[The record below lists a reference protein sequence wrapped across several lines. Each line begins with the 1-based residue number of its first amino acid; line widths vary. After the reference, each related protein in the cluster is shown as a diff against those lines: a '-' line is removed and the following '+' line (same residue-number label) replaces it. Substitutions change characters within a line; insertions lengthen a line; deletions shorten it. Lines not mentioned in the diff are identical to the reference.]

1 MASTE
6 YTLIIYS
13 PMEEVWFYEILFFQ
27 VVIVMVKDKKRCIVK
42 DAMSIK
48 TSFMHY
54 KNYITWTRVKLPVVF
69 EEFDMVY
76 IFWLLFS
83 FPLLLSV
90 DKRSTLA
97 KIWGDC
103 SPLQPRPPPVSTGL
117 NIYCYLILKLKFL
130 RKTNFSEYQEMAA
143 PTFLFIKVNYAFTH
157 QSFNPSLLINKT
169 IVKKRK
175 EIVSFRFL
183 TRNYRT
189 EKTYNYG

>member
-76 IFWLLFS
+76 IFWLLFF
-83 FPLLLSV
+83 FPLVLSV

-103 SPLQPRPPPVSTGL
+103 SPPALPPGFYGPEHILQFDTKTEVFTQ
-117 NIYCYLILKLKFL
+117 NKF
-130 RKTNFSEYQEMAA
+130 FWI
-143 PTFLFIKVNYAFTH
+143 PGDGCPHFFVH
-157 QSFNPSLLINKT
+157 
-169 IVKKRK
+169 
-175 EIVSFRFL
+175 
-183 TRNYRT
+183 
-189 EKTYNYG
+189 